1 MSGAAPGPPH
11 ARHRAKRLT
20 VFVEYADRAHRRP
33 IYFEILKRARHAK
46 VAGLTAFQGQI
57 GYGESGRLH
66 HTRVLTED
74 SPLSIVIVDV
84 PGRIDAF
91 LEEIADLVAD
101 AFVVVADVE
110 VIET

>member
-1 MSGAAPGPPH
+1 MSSPASGPPH

-46 VAGLTAFQGQI
+46 VAGLTAFQGHI

-66 HTRVLTED
+66 HTHVLSED
-74 SPLSIVIVDV
+74 SPLSIVIVDA
-84 PGRIDAF
+84 PERIDAF